1 MSEHETYHIRI
12 RGNVL
17 GPFRRDK
24 LLALIQRG
32 QLTRVHEVSRDGG
45 EWRPA
50 GEFPEL
56 FPPQA
61 NSPAS
66 QPNAT
71 EAKPGPTGPG
81 SGTPSPSSISTSPE
95 SQIVWFYEQDGREHG
110 PVLLPQLLEL
120 IRNGT
125 LGPNNQVWK
134 EGMPNWQPVRS
145 TELAV
150 YLPSHAPSPAASPSS
165 IEGGDQVAELSPT
178 AVQLLL
184 DIRLWSG
191 VTAVGWGILALGV
204 SGALF
209 IASLIAEKALGRA
222 VFILG
227 ALGWIVYLVPVIF
240 IFMGNSSLGALRY
253 KPSLAVLNSAFVQWR
268 AYWLWM
274 AVLTMIDLIL
284 TMIVVIIALAVASDS
299 AHW

>member
-56 FPPQA
+56 FPPQS

-81 SGTPSPSSISTSPE
+81 SGTPSPSSVLTSPE

-134 EGMPNWQPVRS
+134 EGMPNWQPIRS

-150 YLPSHAPSPAASPSS
+150 HLPSRAPSPTACSSS
-165 IEGGDQVAELSPT
+165 IADNDQIAELPPT
-178 AVQLLL
+178 TVQLLL
-184 DIRLWSG
+184 DIRTWS
-191 VTAVGWGILALGV
+191 TIAAVGWCVIMGV
-204 SGALF
+204 SLLGSFFATV
-209 IASLIAEKALGRA
+209 INQKAAGVLLLVTIGCG
-222 VFILG
+222 VFS
-227 ALGWIVYLVPVIF
+227 VPTLS
-240 IFMGNSSLGALRY
+240 IFMGNSNLVALRY
-253 KPSLAVLNSAFVQWR
+253 TPSFAVLESVLVRWR
-268 AYWLWM
+268 TYWLWM
-274 AVLTMIDLIL
+274 AIFTMLLVIL
-284 TMIVVIIALAVASDS
+284 TVILVITWA
-299 AHW
+299 

>member
-1 MSEHETYHIRI
+1 MSENETYHIRI

-71 EAKPGPTGPG
+71 EAKLGTTASDG
-81 SGTPSPSSISTSPE
+81 GTPSPSSISTSPE

-120 IRNGT
+120 IRKGM

-134 EGMPNWQPVRS
+134 EGMPNWQPIRS

-150 YLPSHAPSPAASPSS
+150 HLPSRAPSPTACSSS
-165 IEGGDQVAELSPT
+165 IADNDQIAELPPT
-178 AVQLLL
+178 TVQLLL
-184 DIRLWSG
+184 DIRTWS
-191 VTAVGWGILALGV
+191 TIAAVGWCVIMGV
-204 SGALF
+204 SLLGSFFATV
-209 IASLIAEKALGRA
+209 INQKAAGVLLLVTIGCG
-222 VFILG
+222 VFS
-227 ALGWIVYLVPVIF
+227 VPTLS
-240 IFMGNSSLGALRY
+240 IFMGNSNLVALRY
-253 KPSLAVLNSAFVQWR
+253 TPSFAVLDNALIRWR
-268 AYWLWM
+268 TYWIWM
-274 AVLTMIDLIL
+274 AIFTMLSVIF
-284 TMIVVIIALAVASDS
+284 VVIIVIIGLSEAARLAR
-299 AHW
+299 W